1 MDSSKTR
8 EVLEV
13 IKKAGILR
21 PRDLD
26 TYGIRRQ
33 YLMRLY
39 KQGLIQKTGRGL
51 YTLRD
56 ANISE
61 HHSLA
66 EACKKIPNG
75 IICLLSALHFHEIAT
90 ELPFEVWIAIDNK
103 SRQPKADKLALRV
116 VRFSGKSLSAGVDE
130 HTIEGVKV
138 RVYNPAKTVADCF
151 KFRNKI
157 GLDVALE
164 ALRDC
169 WAKKQ
174 CTMDELWKYAQ
185 ICRVSNVIRPYLE
198 SLV

>member
-1 MDSSKTR
+1 MDSSKNH

-26 TYGIRRQ
+26 AYGIRRQ
-33 YLMRLY
+33 HLMRLY

-51 YTLRD
+51 YTLKD

-75 IICLLSALHFHEIAT
+75 IICLLSALHFHDIAT
-90 ELPFEVWIAIDNK
+90 ELPSEVWISIDNK
-103 SRQPKADKLALRV
+103 SRQPKADRPTLRV
-116 VRFSGKSLSAGVDE
+116 VRFSGKSLNAGVEE

-138 RVYNPAKTVADCF
+138 RIYNPAKTVADCF

-169 WAKKQ
+169 WAKKL